1 MLDIEGTLGQAR
13 PVETPPILPAQ
24 PAAPK
29 SRRKGRRKYIIIAV
43 VGVLLLAGA
52 MGWALRTK
60 DPAVTVQTEKVTRHT
75 ITETVI
81 ANGKIYPVLQVH
93 ISPEVS
99 GEITNLVVKEGQF
112 VHKGDLLLQINQDIY
127 IAAT

>member
-1 MLDIEGTLGQAR
+1 MGGLDIDGRLRQAQN
-13 PVETPPILPAQ
+13 VDTPPLLPAQ
-24 PAAPK
+24 PPPAAPK
-29 SRRKGRRKYIIIAV
+29 PRRKGRGKFIVIGV

-52 MGWALRTK
+52 MYWALRPK
-60 DPAVTVQTEKVTRHT
+60 DPPVKVQTEKVMRHN

-99 GEITNLVVKEGQF
+99 GEITNMVVKEGQF
-112 VHKGDLLLQINQDIY
+112 VHKGDLLLQINQDI
-127 IAAT
+127 